1 MHHLCFN
8 NDILIQTAHSEYLRR
23 RFQCETIAFF
33 NMIKLSKT
41 PRIQMNSIRHKTSR
55 AFYLLAIFIVLLCLF
70 AFFNLLYLQQQVKE
84 GVAITNFKDDIL
96 EMRRHEKNLFLYH
109 NKDELESIL
118 LFTREAINNLN
129 QNRNSFS
136 SQGSKIDL
144 DHLQKSLGSYQIL
157 LTKYWEQ
164 WERSQK
170 EVMASSIRPLGHKLS
185 TIADKFALQ
194 ERKSLL
200 HSLNTTQ
207 WTLASAIF
215 ITALITV
222 LIGFRLSQLVVK
234 PLREL
239 ENNLEPIAQGQ
250 FEQLEVDSN
259 EQEIITFT
267 NAFNRM
273 LYELDLRKKR
283 LLHTEKLASLGVL
296 ISGVAHELNNPLGNI
311 LSSCQLLKEEL
322 DSADRDLL
330 VDWLEQIDT
339 ETMRAHKIVN
349 TLKDFGKQQD
359 FNIEPINLSEL
370 IDDTLLLLH
379 NDLKQLPTVLKDI
392 PDKVFI
398 NVDRQRFQQ
407 VLINLIKNSIDAG
420 DESNQIELKADFCWD
435 HSCTLPEN
443 AYVIGKLK
451 KPHNQDIPYTG
462 LSIKDSGSGM
472 DEKTITHIFD
482 PFYTTKAPGSGMG
495 IGLYIVQEIIRDH
508 SGEIGVISH
517 PGQGSEFIIRLPFPI
532 IHFVKNETFN
542 ETFNKKSGSSIE

>member
-1 MHHLCFN
+1 
-8 NDILIQTAHSEYLRR
+8 
-23 RFQCETIAFF
+23 
-33 NMIKLSKT
+33 
-41 PRIQMNSIRHKTSR
+41 MNSIRHKISS
-55 AFYLLAIFIVLLCLF
+55 AFYMLAIFIVLLCLF

-84 GVAITNFKDDIL
+84 GVVISTFKDDIL

-109 NKDELESIL
+109 NKKELKNIL
-118 LFTREAINNLN
+118 LFTQEAINNLDKN
-129 QNRNSFS
+129 QQSYS
-136 SQGSKIDL
+136 SLHSKIDL
-144 DHLQKSLGSYQIL
+144 NHLHQLLSSYQIL
-157 LTKYWEQ
+157 LKKYWEQ
-164 WERSQK
+164 WEHLQK
-170 EVMASSIRPLGHKLS
+170 EDMARSIRPIGHELS
-185 TIADKFALQ
+185 SIADKLASQ
-194 ERKSLL
+194 EREFLVQ
-200 HSLNTTQ
+200 SLNTTQ

-222 LIGFRLSQLVVK
+222 FIGYQLSRLVVK

-239 ENNLEPIAQGQ
+239 ENSLEPIAQGK
-250 FEQLEVDSN
+250 FEKLEVNSN

-330 VDWLEQIDT
+330 LDWLEQIDS

-349 TLKDFGKQQD
+349 ALKDFGQKQD
-359 FNIEPINLSEL
+359 FVIEPVKLSEL

-379 NDLKQLPTVLKDI
+379 NDLKKLPNILKNI

-398 NVDRQRFQQ
+398 NVNRQRFQQ

-420 DESNQIELKADFCWD
+420 DTGNQIELKADFCWD
-435 HSCTLPEN
+435 HSCALPAD
-443 AYVIGKLK
+443 AYVIGNLK
-451 KPHNQDIPYTG
+451 KPLNPKMPYTG
-462 LSIKDSGSGM
+462 LSIKDSGKGM
-472 DEKTITHIFD
+472 DKKTIKHIFD
-482 PFYTTKAPGSGMG
+482 PFYTTKAPGKGLG
-495 IGLYIVQEIIRDH
+495 IGLYIVQEIIREY

-517 PGQGSEFIIRLPFPI
+517 PEKGTEFIIRLPYPI
-532 IHFVKNETFN
+532 IHCVHNETINKTIN
-542 ETFNKKSGSSIE
+542 EKSELLEA

>member
-1 MHHLCFN
+1 M
-8 NDILIQTAHSEYLRR
+8 
-23 RFQCETIAFF
+23 
-33 NMIKLSKT
+33 
-41 PRIQMNSIRHKTSR
+41 
-55 AFYLLAIFIVLLCLF
+55 LAIFIVLLCLF

-84 GVAITNFKDDIL
+84 GVIISNFKDDIL

-109 NKDELESIL
+109 NKKELKNIL
-118 LFTREAINNLN
+118 LFTQKSISNLSKN
-129 QNRNSFS
+129 QESYS
-136 SQGSKIDL
+136 SLNSKIDL
-144 DHLQKSLGSYQIL
+144 ENLQQLLNNYQTL
-157 LTKYWEQ
+157 LKKYQEQ
-164 WERSQK
+164 WENLQQ
-170 EVMASSIRPLGHKLS
+170 EDMARSIRPIGHELS
-185 TIADKFALQ
+185 SIADKLASQ
-194 ERKSLL
+194 EREFLVQ
-200 HSLNTTQ
+200 SLNTTQ

-222 LIGFRLSQLVVK
+222 FIGYQLSHLVVR

-239 ENNLEPIAQGQ
+239 ENNLEPIAQGK
-250 FEQLEVDSN
+250 FEKLEVNSK

-330 VDWLEQIDT
+330 NDWLEQIDN

-349 TLKDFGKQQD
+349 ALKDFGRKQD
-359 FNIEPINLSEL
+359 FSLEAIKLSEL

-379 NDLKQLPTVLKDI
+379 NDLKKLPVILKNI

-420 DESNQIELKADFCWD
+420 DETNQIELKADFCWD
-435 HSCTLPEN
+435 HSCALPAD
-443 AYVIGKLK
+443 AYVIGNLK
-451 KPHNQDIPYTG
+451 KPLNPNMPYTG
-462 LSIKDSGSGM
+462 LSIKDHGKGM
-472 DEKTITHIFD
+472 NEQTIKHIFD
-482 PFYTTKAPGSGMG
+482 PFYTTKAPGNGLG
-495 IGLYIVQEIIRDH
+495 IGLYIVQEIIREH
-508 SGEIGVISH
+508 SGEIGVISQ
-517 PGQGSEFIIRLPFPI
+517 PEKGTEFIIHLPCPI
-532 IHFVKNETFN
+532 IQCVHNE
-542 ETFNKKSGSSIE
+542 KSESIDV